1 MTPIRIRYDAHANAA
16 YMRLSESR
24 IIESAE
30 VSPNVILDYDADGHI
45 VGIELL
51 DARAQ
56 LSEDLLKEVA

>member
-1 MTPIRIRYDAHANAA
+1 MTPIRIRYDADANAA

-24 IIESAE
+24 IIDSAE

-51 DARAQ
+51 NARTQ
-56 LSEDLLKEVA
+56 LSADLLSEVA

>member
-1 MTPIRIRYDAHANAA
+1 MTPIRIRYDADANAA

-24 IIESAE
+24 IVDSAE
-30 VSPNVILDYDADGHI
+30 VSPNLVLDYDAEGHI

-56 LSEDLLKEVA
+56 LSAELLTKVA